1 LDSNYYI
8 NMSIFN
14 NRTTDN
20 KLTSGGGF
28 RNPLLDSIVDSYDE
42 PVILCSDDLIIERV
56 NNAASRAFSP
66 LNVSVIGKYILDYL
80 PEGIDPEECRKQLIE
95 KITEQDSLAELVF
108 HTKDDTYNVKASLLG
123 NKVIFLIK
131 SVMQQTEHIEESNFR
146 MLFENMSSGFVFLK
160 AVSDEAGNIV
170 NHQIIDVN
178 STFEIIFNTDK
189 QNVVGKNI
197 DDVLP
202 DFDEAWTKTLAKSAR
217 TGGSFSGNYHLR
229 GSNKHFE
236 VRTYSPR
243 KGYSAA
249 VFNDIK
255 QEMEIRNDLIIKSEI
270 SKAFAMGHDSNVYK
284 VVLDLVLKNTE
295 SQYGF
300 IGYVQDGRVISFANN
315 DSNIPMTTDEHGN
328 ESFPIMDGTTVG
340 KAYATQLQVIDLNRE
355 NHQTILVT
363 PVLSEDE
370 TVVGFIGSADSVNG
384 YTFKAKNFIKGL
396 ASYISPLMVSEIK
409 ERNYRRELVEAKE
422 RAEANERLKTT
433 FLANISH
440 EIRTPM
446 NGICGFSELLAK
458 SDNLSDKQKKF
469 VDFIIKSTHQLLH
482 IVEDIMD
489 MSKLQTQQANVNLS
503 EVNINK
509 MLAEVYNE
517 TIPLASEKHIS
528 LDLYT
533 TLPDEE
539 SMMSTDFYKCKKI
552 ITCLVSNGIK
562 FTNVGGVSYGY
573 TIDGNYITFFVE
585 DTGIGIR
592 KELHEGI
599 FSSFRQ
605 AENAMERKYNGAGVG
620 LSICKGFVDLLGGQI
635 WLNSAPN
642 EGSTFYVKFKF
653 KQ

>member
-1 LDSNYYI
+1 MGTI
-8 NMSIFN
+8 NN
-14 NRTTDN
+14 NKFSETHASTVESLN
-20 KLTSGGGF
+20 
-28 RNPLLDSIVDSYDE
+28 NPLLESIVDSHDD
-42 PVILCSDDLIIERV
+42 PVILCNSDFLIEKINSAAYRMFQTI
-56 NNAASRAFSP
+56 NSNA
-66 LNVSVIGKYILDYL
+66 IGGSLFDYL
-80 PEGIDPEECRKQLIE
+80 PEEIPLQECR
-95 KITEQDSLAELVF
+95 AEIKERLLEIDNLVEF
-108 HTKDDTYNVKASLLG
+108 VFPHKDDTYNVKVSLLG
-123 NKVIFLIK
+123 SKYIIIIKNLIAH
-131 SVMQQTEHIEESNFR
+131 TEHIEESNFR

-160 AVSDEAGNIV
+160 AVSDDSGNII

-178 STFEIIFNTDK
+178 STFEIIFNKDK
-189 QNVVGKNI
+189 HDVVGHNI
-197 DDVLP
+197 EDVLP
-202 DFDEAWTKTLAKSAR
+202 DFDETWNKALAKSAR
-217 TGGSFSGNYHLR
+217 TGGSYSGNYHLKN
-229 GSNKHFE
+229 SNKHFE

-255 QEMEIRNDLIIKSEI
+255 QEMEIRNDLIIKSEV

-300 IGYVQDGRVISFANN
+300 IGYVQDNEVVCFAKN
-315 DSNIPMTTDEHGN
+315 DDRMATTIDEHGN
-328 ESFPIMDGTTVG
+328 EVYRIISNTAVG
-340 KAYATQLQVIDLNRE
+340 RSYETRSQILVTDYNEYKY
-355 NHQTILVT
+355 ILVT
-363 PVLSEDE
+363 PVLTDND
-370 TVVGFIGSADSVNG
+370 TVVGFIGSADSSNG
-384 YTFKAKNFIKGL
+384 YSFKSKNFIKGL
-396 ASYISPLMVSEIK
+396 ADYISPLMVSEVR

-458 SDNLSDKQKKF
+458 SDNLSDKQRKF

-489 MSKLQTQQANVNLS
+489 MSKLQTQQSKINLS

-517 TIPLASEKHIS
+517 TLAQAKEKHIS

-533 TLPDEE
+533 TLPDDE
-539 SMMSTDFYKCKKI
+539 SVVSTDYYKCKKI
-552 ITCLVSNGIK
+552 ISCLVSNGIK
-562 FTNVGGVSYGY
+562 FTNTGGVSYGY
-573 TIDGNYITFFVE
+573 TVEGSYMTFFVE

-599 FSSFRQ
+599 FTSFSQ

-642 EGSTFYVKFKF
+642 EGSTFYVKFNF
-653 KQ
+653 NKQ